1 MFEIDL
7 WIGGEKM
14 LRFFP
19 QKNKYVETKGLYAF
33 DEKGAIPQ
41 HIAII
46 MDGNG
51 RWAQNRRLPRIAGH
65 KEGMNTVKKITK
77 HASHLG
83 VKVLT
88 LYAFSTENWKR
99 PTEEVNFLMQL
110 PVDFF
115 DTFVPELI
123 KENVKVHV
131 MGYQD
136 SLPKHTQEAVKRA
149 IDQTKDNTG
158 MVLNFALNYG
168 SRAEM
173 VTAVQQIAAEVSEQK
188 LEASAISEE
197 TIAKH
202 LMTGFLPDEL
212 RDPELLIRTSG
223 EERISNFLL
232 WQLAYSELF
241 FTEAFWPDFTGDLL
255 ETAIATFQNRSRRF
269 GGLKEADVTE
279 EDKK

>member
-1 MFEIDL
+1 
-7 WIGGEKM
+7 M

-19 QKNKYVETKGLYAF
+19 QKNKYIQKESSFTF
-33 DEKGAIPQ
+33 DSEGAIPK
-41 HIAII
+41 HVAVI

-77 HASHLG
+77 HASKLG
-83 VKVLT
+83 IKVLT

-99 PTEEVNFLMQL
+99 PTDEVSFLMQL

-131 MGYQD
+131 MGYKEY
-136 SLPKHTQEAVKRA
+136 LPAHTQDAVERA
-149 IDQTKDNTG
+149 IEQTRNNTG

-168 SRAEM
+168 SRAEII
-173 VTAVQQIAAEVSEQK
+173 TAVKEIAEKAANSE
-188 LEASAISEE
+188 LSPADITDE
-197 TIAKH
+197 TIADH
-202 LMTGFLPDEL
+202 LMTGFLAEEL

-232 WQLAYSELF
+232 WQIAYSELF
-241 FTEAFWPDFTGDLL
+241 FTDALWPDFNDELL
-255 ETAIATFQNRSRRF
+255 EHALASFQNRNRRF
-269 GGLKEADVTE
+269 GGLKETKE
-279 EDKK
+279 EDK

>member
-1 MFEIDL
+1 
-7 WIGGEKM
+7 M

-19 QKNKYVETKGLYAF
+19 QKNKYVQEESSFTFNKSG
-33 DEKGAIPQ
+33 EIPK
-41 HIAII
+41 HVAII

-77 HASHLG
+77 HASHIG

-99 PTEEVNFLMQL
+99 PSEEVNFLMQL

-123 KENVKVHV
+123 KENVKVNV
-131 MGYQD
+131 MGYKEF
-136 SLPKHTQEAVKRA
+136 LPEHTQDAVKRA
-149 IDQTKDNTG
+149 IEQTEGNTG

-168 SRAEM
+168 SRAEI
-173 VTAVQQIAAEVSEQK
+173 VTAVQGIATNVANQN
-188 LEASAISEE
+188 ISIEDIDE
-197 TIAKH
+197 KMISDH
-202 LMTGFLPDEL
+202 LMTGFLAEEL

-232 WQLAYSELF
+232 WQIAYSEFF
-241 FTEAFWPDFTGDLL
+241 FTEALWPDFDDNLL
-255 ETAIATFQNRSRRF
+255 EIAIASFQNRNRRF
-269 GGLKEADVTE
+269 GGLKMTE
-279 EDKK
+279 EIKEEKE

>member
-1 MFEIDL
+1 
-7 WIGGEKM
+7 M

-19 QKNKYVETKGLYAF
+19 QKNKYIQ
-33 DEKGAIPQ
+33 EKSEFQFNSEGKIPQ

-51 RWAQNRRLPRIAGH
+51 RWAQNRRLPRVAGH
-65 KEGMNTVKKITK
+65 KEGMETVKKVTK
-77 HASHLG
+77 VASNLG

-99 PTEEVNFLMQL
+99 PTDEVNFLMQL

-131 MGYQD
+131 MGYENV
-136 SLPKHTQEAVKRA
+136 LPSHTQDAVRRA
-149 IDQTKDNTG
+149 IDQTKENTG

-168 SRAEM
+168 SRAEI
-173 VTAVQQIAAEVSEQK
+173 VTAVKEIATEISNQELAV
-188 LEASAISEE
+188 EAIDEE
-197 TIAKH
+197 IIANH
-202 LMTGFLPDEL
+202 LMTGFLPKEL
-212 RDPELLIRTSG
+212 RDPELVIRTSG

-232 WQLAYSELF
+232 WQIAYSELY
-241 FTEAFWPDFTGDLL
+241 FTKALWPDFDGNHL
-255 ETAIATFQNRSRRF
+255 EEAIASYQNRDRRF
-269 GGLKEADVTE
+269 GGVKKLDKNE
-279 EDKK
+279 EDQS